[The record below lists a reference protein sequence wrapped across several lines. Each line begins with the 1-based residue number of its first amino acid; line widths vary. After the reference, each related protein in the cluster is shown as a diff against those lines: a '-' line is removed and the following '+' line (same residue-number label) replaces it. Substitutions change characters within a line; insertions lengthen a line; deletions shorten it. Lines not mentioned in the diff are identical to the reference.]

1 MGLLSSIELPH
12 WLMIAGAVLIA
23 MGFWVLHLPGT
34 RKLRLILI
42 HRLYH
47 AQRCRRCQGGSIL
60 QATRATDDPRRR
72 AVAAPVRVFENANN
86 LPMLLPAS
94 HSIFVPA
101 WEPHISIYAVSELA
115 LNSPHRAGGTF

>member
-23 MGFWVLHLPGT
+23 VGFWVLHLPGT

-47 AQRCRRCQGGSIL
+47 AQRCRRSQGLS
-60 QATRATDDPRRR
+60 PRRTGHVLF
-72 AVAAPVRVFENANN
+72 AMRVQGD
-86 LPMLLPAS
+86 
-94 HSIFVPA
+94 HIQ
-101 WEPHISIYAVSELA
+101 PHAQS
-115 LNSPHRAGGTF
+115 HRAATSEDFPMAQKQLQRYLSYPPSL